1 MYNRWH
7 HCCVCVSTRPA
18 QGAVVLVVRQC
29 REKEAMIDRRTLL
42 RALLLLGPITALVS
56 ACKHRG
62 PYEEKED
69 PFKREGG
76 GY

>member
-1 MYNRWH
+1 M
-7 HCCVCVSTRPA
+7 
-18 QGAVVLVVRQC
+18 LVARQS
-29 REKEAMIDRRTLL
+29 REKEAMMDRRTLL

-62 PYEEKED
+62 PYEQKED

>member
-1 MYNRWH
+1 
-7 HCCVCVSTRPA
+7 
-18 QGAVVLVVRQC
+18 
-29 REKEAMIDRRTLL
+29 MIDRRRLL
-42 RALLLLGPITALVS
+42 RALLLLAPAAALAA